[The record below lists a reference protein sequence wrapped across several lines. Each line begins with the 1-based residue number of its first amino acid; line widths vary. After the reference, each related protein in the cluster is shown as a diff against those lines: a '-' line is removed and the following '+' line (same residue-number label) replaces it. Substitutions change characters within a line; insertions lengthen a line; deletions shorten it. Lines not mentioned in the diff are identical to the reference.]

1 MYEGS
6 NKTAICSQKAFAAA
20 LVRLLGRK
28 AYADITISELCQE
41 SGVSRQTFY
50 ALFQTKDNVLRFEI
64 MRNYAFPEHLELP
77 ENCSTARYISQ
88 VFAIYIDANY
98 DFLKLLM
105 EQNLMHVFYQCIVSQ
120 ISAQDLM
127 LTALAPGQEQFMIR
141 SLIGTACG
149 IINGCVSSAERWSVR
164 QLEDMIYLIYSGD
177 LYRKTIP
184 QNLRP
189 SREDK

>member
-6 NKTAICSQKAFAAA
+6 NKTAVCSQRAFAAA

-28 AYADITISELCQE
+28 SYADITVSELCQE

-77 ENCSTARYISQ
+77 ENCSVARYISCS
-88 VFAIYIDANY
+88 FATYIDSNY

-105 EQNLMHVFYQCIVSQ
+105 EQKLMSVFYDCFITQINSQ
-120 ISAQDLM
+120 SDL
-127 LTALAPGQEQFMIR
+127 LKLLVPGQEQF
-141 SLIGTACG
+141 LILSISGTACG
-149 IINGCVSSAERWSVR
+149 VINGCLATPQRLSSR
-164 QLEDMIYLIYSGD
+164 QMENMIYQLFNGD
-177 LYRKTIP
+177 FY
-184 QNLRP
+184 NRP
-189 SREDK
+189 LPPEFTAQP

>member
-6 NKTAICSQKAFAAA
+6 NKTAICSQRAFAAA

-28 AYADITISELCQE
+28 SYADITISELCQE

-77 ENCSTARYISQ
+77 ENCTVARYISRT
-88 VFAIYIDANY
+88 FAVYIDANY

-105 EQNLMHVFYQCIVSQ
+105 KQNLMNVFYQCFASQ
-120 ISAQDLM
+120 MGSQSNL
-127 LTALAPGQEQFMIR
+127 LKLLAPGQEQF
-141 SLIGTACG
+141 LILSISGTACG
-149 IINGCVSSAERWSVR
+149 VINGCMASPQRWSAR
-164 QLEDMIYLIYSGD
+164 QMEDMIYQLFNGD
-177 LYRKTIP
+177 FYNRP
-184 QNLRP
+184 FPRNLRP